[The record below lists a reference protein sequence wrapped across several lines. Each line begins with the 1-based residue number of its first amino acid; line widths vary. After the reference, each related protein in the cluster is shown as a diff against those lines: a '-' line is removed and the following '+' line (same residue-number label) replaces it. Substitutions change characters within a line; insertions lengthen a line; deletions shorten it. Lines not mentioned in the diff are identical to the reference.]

1 MSKTVCIVQGHPDP
15 AGGRLCHALADAYA
29 AGAEEAGHRV
39 VRVEVAQMDLD
50 FVRTAAEWAA
60 PAPAEG
66 AVAAAQR
73 AVGEASH
80 LVIIYPLWLGA
91 LPALLKAFLEQ
102 LSRGGFVIEEK
113 PNGMWAQKLKGKS
126 ARVIVTMGMPGQLY
140 RYYFAA
146 HSLKSLERNIL
157 RFAGVWPVRDTL
169 IGRAGSVSPARAE
182 RLFRRLKRLGRHA
195 R

>member
-1 MSKTVCIVQGHPDP
+1 
-15 AGGRLCHALADAYA
+15 
-29 AGAEEAGHRV
+29 
-39 VRVEVAQMDLD
+39 MDLD

-146 HSLKSLERNIL
+146 HSLKSFERNIL
-157 RFAGVWPVRDTL
+157 KMSGISPVRE
-169 IGRAGSVSPARAE
+169 S
-182 RLFRRLKRLGRHA
+182 LFGMVDAVKPEKRKRWLSSLYELGLEGK
-195 R
+195 